1 MAEHEEILNML
12 ATVERMH
19 RAKKF
24 TEEESGRL
32 LKRLRK
38 EDIADVR
45 AAEETLCDSR
55 YFPKYHDVIKA
66 VEDAKAKRL
75 GLSTAKEPVYDAG
88 PAPADE
94 NLAKIQKRL
103 GPVRFKSWFTG
114 SEVSIDGDTATL
126 LMPGRAAVDWVK
138 RDMIP
143 EIAAALG
150 VGYVKVGLKGTTR

>member
-1 MAEHEEILNML
+1 ML
-12 ATVERMH
+12 ATVERLH
-19 RAKKF
+19 RTKKF

-38 EDIADVR
+38 EDIADVN
-45 AAEETLCDSR
+45 AAEEALCDAR
-55 YFPKYHDVIKA
+55 YFPKYFDVVNA
-66 VEDAKAKRL
+66 VEKAKAKRL
-75 GLSTAKEPVYDAG
+75 GLNASTEPEYDAG

-114 SEVSIDGDTATL
+114 SEVSIEGDTATL

-150 VGYVKVGLKGTTR
+150 VGNVRVALKGAKQ